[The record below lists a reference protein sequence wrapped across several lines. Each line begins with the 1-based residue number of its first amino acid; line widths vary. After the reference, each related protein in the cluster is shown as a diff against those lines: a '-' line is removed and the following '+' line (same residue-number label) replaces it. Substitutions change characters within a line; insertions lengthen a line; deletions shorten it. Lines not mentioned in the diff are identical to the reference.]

1 MSHYMPFFLLRL
13 SLKLNPKML
22 MFNEAFVSVYMDSY
36 LILVN
41 MKVSRFFRV
50 NTIHSVQAAVYMV
63 GAILVRFKSIALLN
77 F

>member
-1 MSHYMPFFLLRL
+1 MSHYMPFFLLRV
-13 SLKLNPKML
+13 SLKLNPKMS

-36 LILVN
+36 LLVN
-41 MKVSRFFRV
+41 MKVSRFCRV